1 MTFFA
6 SIPFWYWLIALLAG
20 AVYAFLLYFKQKQ
33 LQNKALI
40 LAIAAFMRGSSVV
53 LLVLLLLNPF
63 IKREEKVTEEPLLLL
78 ARDRSSSMPMD
89 SKLEKLSTA
98 FGKEVKPETLSFGE
112 KTRKGWDN
120 AENKDAATNISE
132 LFKSIGLQYG
142 SRPLAGLIV
151 ETDGIFNQG
160 ESPLQLAMQL
170 QMPIYFIA
178 RGDTQPIR
186 DIGIDEIKV
195 NSIVFKGVSF
205 PLDVQLKASLLSG
218 NVAEVTLYDYSEGN
232 KKAIGRQSVSLTNEQ
247 DLKNL
252 SFLVDANQ
260 SGLKHYR
267 VEVKVNRTDLVPENN
282 YRDFYVEVLENRTR
296 ILLLAAA
303 PHPDIAVIR
312 QALESLPQYE
322 LSLKW
327 AKQPVQL
334 NEEPDLIILHQFPTT
349 SSAASPWFKL
359 VLSKEWP
366 CWFITGSQTSLI
378 HFNQLQQSLKIT
390 TRSNATNKAMASW
403 QSNFNLF
410 VVDPTFSTKLAN
422 YPPLDVPFGEYQQA
436 VNLISILSQRIG
448 NVESTFPLW
457 AFTTNIPPRRAFTTG
472 EGLWRWKL
480 HEAETESEM
489 DLTFELIRKTIG
501 YLSIKEEKTR
511 FKASSNKKLFS
522 TREAILFSAE
532 LYNKSYESINEPEVR
547 LVLTNSKK
555 EQFKY
560 TFAKTVKRYSLNIGS
575 LPEGDYRYQA
585 EVEFER
591 EKFVANGGFSV
602 AAVNLEKL
610 QTRANHDI
618 LRQIAN
624 ASGGRLISEKEGS
637 LLMNEL
643 KEQNRLQPISYYEQK
658 VSDLIQQKWLLALI
672 LLFLTIEW
680 LIRRISGNY

>member
-6 SIPFWYWLIALLAG
+6 SIPFWYWLVALLAG
-20 AVYAFLLYFKQKQ
+20 AVYAALLYFKQKQ

-40 LAIAAFMRGSSVV
+40 LAIAAFMRGSSVAM
-53 LLVLLLLNPF
+53 LVLLLLNPF
-63 IKREEKVTEEPLLLL
+63 IKSEEKITEEPLLLL
-78 ARDRSSSMPMD
+78 ARDRSSSMPAD
-89 SKLEKLSTA
+89 SKLELLSTTL
-98 FGKEVKPETLSFGE
+98 GKDIKPETLSFGE

-120 AENKDAATNISE
+120 AENQDVASNISE

-142 SRPLAGLIV
+142 SRPLAGLVV

-186 DIGIDEIKV
+186 DIGVHEIKV
-195 NSIVFKGVSF
+195 NSIVFKGSSF
-205 PLDVQLKASLLSG
+205 PVDVQLKSSLQSG
-218 NVAEVTLYDYSEGN
+218 KVAEVTLIELSGSN
-232 KKAIGRQSVSLTNEQ
+232 KKAIDRQSVNLTSEQ
-247 DLKNL
+247 DIKDI
-252 SFLVDANQ
+252 SFVVDANE

-267 VEVKVNRTDLVPENN
+267 VEVKVNGPDVVPENN

-322 LSLKW
+322 VTLKW
-327 AKQPVQL
+327 AKQAVQL
-334 NEEPDLIILHQFPTT
+334 DEEPDLIILHQFPTAN
-349 SSAASPWFKL
+349 SVASPWFKL
-359 VLSKEWP
+359 IQSKEWP
-366 CWFITGSQTSLI
+366 CWYITGSQTSLI
-378 HFNQLQQSLKIT
+378 HFNQLQPSLKIT

-403 QSNFNLF
+403 LSSFNLF
-410 VVDPTFSTKLAN
+410 VVDPAVSTKLAN

-436 VNLISILSQRIG
+436 VNLSSILAQRIG

-457 AFTTNIPPRRAFTTG
+457 AFTTNISPRRAFTTG

-480 HEAETESEM
+480 HEAETESEV

-511 FKASSNKKLFS
+511 FKVTSSKKLFS
-522 TREAILFSAE
+522 SREAILFSAE
-532 LYNKSYESINEPEVR
+532 LYNKSYEPINEPEVR
-547 LVLTNSKK
+547 LILTNGKK

-560 TFAKTVKRYSLNIGS
+560 SFAKTGKQYSLNIGS

-585 EVEFER
+585 EVEFEKD
-591 EKFVANGGFSV
+591 KFFANGGFSV
-602 AAVNLEKL
+602 VAVNLEKL
-610 QTRANHDI
+610 QTRANHEL
-618 LRQIAN
+618 LRLIAN
-624 ASGGRLISEKEGS
+624 ATGGSLISEKEGP
-637 LLMNEL
+637 LLMSEL
-643 KEQNRLQPISYYEQK
+643 KKQNRLQPISYYEQK
-658 VSDLIQQKWLLALI
+658 VSDLIQQKWLLALM